1 MNGRNLEEEDGE
13 AEAERAFEQDRRR
26 GEELRQWQAQ
36 ERAERL
42 QALSAPVSEL
52 ARRLLMAH
60 PDWEIQEQVHLDH
73 TSLEA
78 RARPEADAVVVECRW
93 SEDARWRGCGAVEV
107 SMSRFAAFRVVAT
120 ADAFEYETGRSSH
133 GMEHLVQK
141 IEREVEQEIV
151 SQALIAPEGV
161 TRLAPQS
168 F

>member
-1 MNGRNLEEEDGE
+1 MDGRNLEEEDGE

-73 TSLEA
+73 ASLEA
-78 RARPEADAVVVECRW
+78 RALPEAEAVVVECRW
-93 SEDARWRGCGAVEV
+93 AEDARWRGLGAVEASV
-107 SMSRFAAFRVVAT
+107 ARFADFRVVGT
-120 ADAFEYETGRSSH
+120 PDAFEYIPGWPSH
-133 GMEHLVQK
+133 VMEPLVQ
-141 IEREVEQEIV
+141 EVEQEVI
-151 SQALIAPEGV
+151 SQALIAAQGFTCPALRPG
-161 TRLAPQS
+161 
-168 F
+168 